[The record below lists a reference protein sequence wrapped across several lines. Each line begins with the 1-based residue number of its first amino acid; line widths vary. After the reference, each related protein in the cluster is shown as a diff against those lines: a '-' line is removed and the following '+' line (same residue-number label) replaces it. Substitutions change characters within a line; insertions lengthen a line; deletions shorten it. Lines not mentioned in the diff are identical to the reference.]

1 MHFIHCAFFS
11 FVLVAFGASAAT
23 KPPVSLPA
31 YSPVLLPA
39 SSPVAATSAAI
50 VSQPESSPILTQ
62 MAITDVKLQSTDN
75 TDQTNVPVTFGQVF
89 AAGDVPQ
96 STTITGKL
104 SDGTVVP
111 LQVDLKASHSDH
123 SIRHAVISAL
133 IPKLSSQSRVQPQTL
148 SLIKTTV
155 ASAPQNPMRPADL
168 LNAGFTASVRLV
180 LGGQTYSASA
190 DALLRDGKYTTWLA
204 GPIANEWLITAPLK
218 TDQGFIHPHL
228 MARFAI
234 RSYTGVNKARVDV
247 SIENGWAYEPKPQNF
262 TYDVKILVGGQTVY
276 AKSALTHYNHARWR
290 KVFWWGAAPQV
301 HIRHNTAYLIATKA
315 LANYDQSI
323 IFSAS
328 AIEGNVRKFTG
339 AVTEP
344 MRAGLAQPSMPDTG
358 GRPDIGLLPG
368 WEVTYLLTMDKA
380 AKDATLGT
388 ADLAGSWA
396 AHYRDKN
403 TDRPVSLVDYPYISV
418 NDPNSGDT
426 TNPATKKNE
435 RVAQCVST
443 DACSNPNIIDPAHQ
457 PSFAY
462 LPYIVTGDHYY
473 LEELQF
479 WAMWNVIQG
488 VPGYRNFAKGL
499 IHQTQVRGQ
508 AWMLRSLADAA
519 YITPDGDILKKQF
532 ETLLSDNLDWY
543 NKAYTNNPAADNR
556 LGFITEY
563 AIEYNNKTGIAPWMD
578 DFFTS
583 AIGHIVELGY
593 VKAKP
598 LLAWKVTFPIGR
610 MTGPNFCWIVGA
622 SYSLVVR
629 DSPASPIYTSM
640 RQVYDASNPALL
652 RSLACGGADMA
663 RNLSLKVGEMTGYST
678 ATDGMP
684 LVMQPALAYAADTG
698 GAAGAAAWKVFF
710 ARSVKPDLSMGPQF
724 AIVPR

>member
-1 MHFIHCAFFS
+1 
-11 FVLVAFGASAAT
+11 
-23 KPPVSLPA
+23 
-31 YSPVLLPA
+31 
-39 SSPVAATSAAI
+39 
-50 VSQPESSPILTQ
+50 
-62 MAITDVKLQSTDN
+62 MAITDVKFQSTDN

-89 AAGDVPQ
+89 AAGDVSQ
-96 STTITGKL
+96 SYTITGEL

-111 LQVDLKASHSDH
+111 LQVDVKASHSDR

-148 SLIKTTV
+148 RLIKTPVTS
-155 ASAPQNPMRPADL
+155 ASQKPMRPTDL
-168 LNAGFTASVRLV
+168 LNAGFTAGVRLL

-204 GPIANEWLITAPLK
+204 GPIANEWLISAPLK
-218 TDQGFIHPHL
+218 TDQGVNHPHL

-247 SIENGWAYEPKPQNF
+247 SIENVWAYEPSPQNF
-262 TYDVKILVGGQTVY
+262 TYDVQILVGGQTVY
-276 AKSALTHYNHARWR
+276 AKSALTHYDHARWR
-290 KVFWWGAAPQV
+290 KVFWWGATPQV
-301 HIRHNTAYLIATKA
+301 HIRHDTAYLIATKA

-328 AIEGNVRKFTG
+328 AIDSNVRKFTG

-344 MRAGLAQPSMPDTG
+344 MHTGLAQPSMPDTG

-368 WEVTYLLTMDKA
+368 WAVTYLLTMDKA
-380 AKDATLGT
+380 AKEATLGT

-396 AHYRDKN
+396 AHYRDKK
-403 TDRPVSLVDYPYISV
+403 TDRPVSVVDYPYISV

-426 TNPATKKNE
+426 INPATKKNE

-508 AWMLRSLADAA
+508 AWMLRSIAEAA
-519 YITPDGDILKKQF
+519 YITPDSDLLKKQF

-543 NKAYTNNPAADNR
+543 NRAYTNNPAADNR
-556 LGFITEY
+556 LGFITEH
-563 AIEYNNKTGIAPWMD
+563 AIEYNNKIGVAPWMD

-583 AIGHIVELGY
+583 AVGHIAELGY

-598 LLAWKVTFPIGR
+598 LLAWKVTFPISR
-610 MTGPNFCWIVGA
+610 MTDPNFCWIVGA

-640 RQVYDASNPALL
+640 RQVYDASNPASL
-652 RSLACGGADMA
+652 RSLACAGGDMA
-663 RNLSLKVGEMTGYST
+663 HNLSLKVGEMTGYST

-684 LVMQPALAYAADTG
+684 LVMQPALAYAADSG
-698 GAAGAAAWKVFF
+698 SAAAAAAWKVFV
-710 ARSVKPDLSMGPQF
+710 ARSVKPDFSKGPQF